1 MTSSPRAPNEGA
13 LHPALRA
20 LQSKRFV
27 DGIDPFALFCAY
39 HLGLFPDGRA
49 RFAHIHDVAR
59 AFSVE
64 KETIERALAAY
75 ALTPD
80 DLVHSTFD
88 VASAQA
94 DVQVS
99 PPGVDLF
106 LLARMHFD
114 ALTESYGESRDWE
127 RELAEDAAENDRVFG
142 RRDDDE
148 RR

>member
-1 MTSSPRAPNEGA
+1 MSSSTRGPKERAP
-13 LHPALRA
+13 HPAMAA
-20 LQSKRFV
+20 LASGRFTE
-27 DGIDPFALFCAY
+27 GIDPFALFCAY

-59 AFSVE
+59 AFSVD
-64 KETIERALAAY
+64 KEAVERALTAY

-114 ALTESYGESRDWE
+114 ALTESYGETRDWE
-127 RELAEDAAENDRVFG
+127 RELADDAAENARVFG
-142 RRDDDE
+142 ARDDDE